1 MNQEA
6 LDKAVKYLGVRMRS
20 EYEIKQY
27 LRTKGFANEDI
38 AEVLEVLREY
48 KYVDDVAY
56 AGAFIR
62 DRLNFNP
69 CGSKKIYAE
78 LRKRGING
86 DIISQALADNM
97 CAEVEAEAAVKVA
110 LKQRTDSKEK
120 LLRYLLGRGFSYQAA
135 KCGIAGWEENRQN
148 EETDE

>member
-6 LDKAVKYLGVRMRS
+6 LDKAVKYLGVRLRS

-27 LRTKGFANEDI
+27 LHTKGFANEDI
-38 AEVLEVLREY
+38 DEVLEILREY
-48 KYVDDVAY
+48 KYVDDLAY

-86 DIISQALADNM
+86 GIISQALADNM
-97 CAEVEAEAAVKVA
+97 CAEVEAAAAVKVA
-110 LKQRTDSKEK
+110 LKQRIDSKEK

-135 KCGIAGWEENRQN
+135 KSGVARWEENRHN
-148 EETDE
+148 DE